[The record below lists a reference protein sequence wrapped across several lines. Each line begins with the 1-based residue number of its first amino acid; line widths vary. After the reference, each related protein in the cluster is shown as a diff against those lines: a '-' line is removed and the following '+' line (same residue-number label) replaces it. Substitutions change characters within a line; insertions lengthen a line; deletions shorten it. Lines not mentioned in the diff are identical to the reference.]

1 MAIDDINDLHSR
13 VARVTEDLRNIQ
25 QRLNCAAMQ
34 APSDP
39 DLMQSRNSL
48 AQTERIETLRSA
60 LDQMRHFLWFY
71 SQVMN
76 NEPELGDKLRQCAP
90 APTANDETPK
100 TGSAFLDQLSRAD
113 EIMLL
118 HHLADARRRKPN

>member
-1 MAIDDINDLHSR
+1 MAVTDMDDLHR
-13 VARVTEDLRNIQ
+13 RIARVTEDLRNIQ
-25 QRLNCAAMQ
+25 QELNCAAMQ

-39 DLMQSRNSL
+39 ELMETLNSL
-48 AQTERIETLRSA
+48 SETEPIETLRSA

-76 NEPELGDKLRQCAP
+76 NEPELGDKLRQAGTGK
-90 APTANDETPK
+90 TASDEKPQSGGT
-100 TGSAFLDQLSRAD
+100 FLDKLSRAD
-113 EIMLL
+113 EVMLL